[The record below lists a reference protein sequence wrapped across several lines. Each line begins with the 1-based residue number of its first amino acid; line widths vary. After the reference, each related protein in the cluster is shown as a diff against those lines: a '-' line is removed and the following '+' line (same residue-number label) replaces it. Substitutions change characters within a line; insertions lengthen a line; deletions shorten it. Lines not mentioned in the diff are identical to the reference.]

1 MLKTQFNENDF
12 YFRSNFKGS
21 SLQTGDCDLYFWFQ
35 LKLNNTCVLTETLFI
50 IISTILVYNLVNL
63 HITIYTV
70 VTTEAV
76 ECGPNTA
83 SNPA

>member
-35 LKLNNTCVLTETLFI
+35 LKLNNTCVLKENPLH
-50 IISTILVYNLVNL
+50 YNFHYLGVQFSEFTHHNL
-63 HITIYTV
+63 HGCHHRGRREWAQHGV
-70 VTTEAV
+70 
-76 ECGPNTA
+76 
-83 SNPA
+83 